1 MREATKHRHAA
12 QGAAKVSS
20 ATAELGNQRESTAGS
35 SGAPEW
41 STEHWKHRVEA
52 EARKRL
58 KHELH
63 DVASAHR

>member
-1 MREATKHRHAA
+1 MRDATKHRQAA

-20 ATAELGNQRESTAGS
+20 ATAELRNQRESTADG

-41 STEHWKHRVEA
+41 STEDWKHCVEA

-63 DVASAHR
+63 DVGTAHR